1 MAMANSKRLGVVA
14 AILMLLVTLGAAIFV
29 VKWYVWPSDT
39 NGTSA
44 SSQTPSG
51 DANAAANQIQVG
63 VLLSEFTAIGPHRGA
78 SPYGYPIQLRAANAL
93 HDPSIHLIPVVEGNS
108 ARRNPLRKLLADE
121 FPDSAPLDATKV
133 SDLRKLNVLVA
144 TSAAN
149 VPDNVLRAI
158 DESVHQGMGLLQ
170 RQLGYLTPGY
180 NNHTL
185 VNELCGYD
193 VGTFG
198 WNAKPVECEVVG
210 NHPLLGDL
218 AGQTGKTISLI
229 PNGTVGT
236 LKGIPLLRVKNMAD
250 ISLVNVDHR
259 VATGEYLYPLYISQL
274 GQGRIV
280 GVGFTQGQD
289 VPADLDAAHN
299 HRFYIHCVE
308 WLAGKP
314 LN

>member
-1 MAMANSKRLGVVA
+1 
-14 AILMLLVTLGAAIFV
+14 VTLGAAVFV
-29 VKWYVWPSDT
+29 VKWYVWPPDD
-39 NGTSA
+39 GETSVTEQNA
-44 SSQTPSG
+44 SPEATPRT
-51 DANAAANQIQVG
+51 DQIQVG
-63 VLLSEFTAIGPHRGA
+63 VLLSQFTATGPHRGA
-78 SPYGYPIQLRAANAL
+78 SPYGYPIQLRAERTL

-108 ARRNPLRKLLADE
+108 ARRDPLRKLLADE
-121 FPDSAPLDATKV
+121 FPDTAPLDAAKL

-149 VPDNVLRAI
+149 VPDNVQRAI
-158 DESVHQGMGLLQ
+158 DQSVHQGMGLLQ

-180 NNHTL
+180 NNHSL

-193 VGTFG
+193 VATFG
-198 WNAKPVECEVVG
+198 WNPKPVDCEIVG

-236 LKGIPLLRVKNMAD
+236 LRGIPLLRVRDMAD
-250 ISLVNVDHR
+250 ISLVNADHP

-280 GVGFTQGQD
+280 GVGFTQGQE
-289 VPADLDAAHN
+289 VPADLEAANH
-299 HRFYIHCVE
+299 HRFYIHCVQ
-308 WLAGKP
+308 WLAGKA